1 MQKLTVTRDEL
12 RRRFWDE
19 VHHRIRETAEIE
31 QLEILNM
38 MSKGCLKGHTAHIAP
53 EVMAKW
59 KSMGDDV
66 ERLVREELYDISFMH
81 FSSPTKFALLYFAS
95 IVKHWT
101 AVKRDRLGPNAR
113 RPIDDYRDYDVEADI
128 KLTAQKIAEF
138 ESGML
143 KLEKQFLQSMNERR
157 FEDAAALLTALE
169 ISRKGESVEV
179 QNEVNNWRFDLA
191 CVMGNPDM
199 FFGAWQKVSST
210 VMVDLTMLHGMLEK
224 LLYNGLVRGV
234 EVQLSAQGQRAATR
248 STSLQQFCD
257 EQATIFLRSVI
268 TGLADDLVA
277 EKCKSASAFR
287 ILITESFERSRK
299 SSLAVNPY
307 LQTLNVVWK

>member
-19 VHHRIRETAEIE
+19 VHPKIREVAEIE
-31 QLEILNM
+31 QLEMLNM
-38 MSKGCLKGHTAHIAP
+38 MSGGPFKKDTTHIAP

-59 KSMGDDV
+59 KSMGDEV
-66 ERLVREELYDISFMH
+66 ERLVKKELYDISFMH

-95 IVKHWT
+95 IVKHWIT
-101 AVKRDRLGPNAR
+101 VKRDRLGPNAR

-138 ESGML
+138 ESGVL
-143 KLEKQFLQSMNERR
+143 KLEKQFLQSLGDKH
-157 FEDAAALLTALE
+157 FEDATALLTALE

-191 CVMGNPDM
+191 CAMGNPEM
-199 FFGAWQKVSST
+199 FFGAWQKVSS
-210 VMVDLTMLHGMLEK
+210 VAMVDPTMLHGMLEK
-224 LLYNGLVRGV
+224 LLYNGLIRGV
-234 EVQLSAQGQRAATR
+234 EVQLSADGQRAATR

-257 EQATIFLRSVI
+257 EQAGIYLRSVI

-277 EKCKSASAFR
+277 EKCKSATEFR
-287 ILITESFERSRK
+287 SLITESFERSRK

-307 LQTLNVVWK
+307 LATLNVAWK